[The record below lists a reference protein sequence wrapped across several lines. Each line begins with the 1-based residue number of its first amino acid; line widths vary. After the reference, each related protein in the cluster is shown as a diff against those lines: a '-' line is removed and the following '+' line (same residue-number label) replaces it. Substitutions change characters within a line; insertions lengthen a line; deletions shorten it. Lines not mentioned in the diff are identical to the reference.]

1 MKKKK
6 LIPQLK
12 EEIRR
17 RNFSYSTEK
26 SYSSWVIRYVRF
38 HKMTHPSELND
49 NHVTSFLNHLANDLN
64 VAASTQNQALSA
76 LVFFYEHIL
85 KKPVKNLENLKRAK
99 KPKQL
104 PVVLTEK
111 EVKSILQH
119 LTGLNKVIISLI
131 YGSGLRISEALR
143 LRILDI
149 DFDYKQITVRSGKGK
164 KDRITI
170 IPESLIPNLRLQI
183 KKVERLHEQD
193 LIKGCGKT
201 ILPNALAKKYPQAAT
216 QLKWQYVFPSKQR
229 NKDPRSG
236 VLHRYHVSPRYIRME
251 LQKAMVKCKIQ
262 KHVTPHT
269 FRHSF
274 ATHLLQNG
282 YDIRTVQD
290 LLGHKNLKTTSVY
303 LHVLNRGG
311 HGVKSPL
318 DAF

>member
-17 RNFSYSTEK
+17 RNYSYSTEK

-38 HKMTHPSELND
+38 HQMVHPSELSEK
-49 NHVTSFLNHLANDLN
+49 HVTSFLNHLANDLN

-76 LVFFYEHIL
+76 LVFLYEYIL
-85 KKPVKNLENLKRAK
+85 KKPVQSLEDLKRAK
-99 KPKQL
+99 KPKRL

-111 EVKSILQH
+111 EVESILQH
-119 LTGLNKVIISLI
+119 LRGLNKLMISLI

-143 LRILDI
+143 LRVLDI
-149 DFDYKQITVRSGKGK
+149 DFDYKQITVRDGKGL
-164 KDRITI
+164 KDRVTI
-170 IPESLIPNLRLQI
+170 LPETLISDLRLQVE
-183 KKVERLHEQD
+183 KVARLHEQD
-193 LIKGCGKT
+193 LMKGYGKT
-201 ILPNALAKKYPQAAT
+201 VLPNALAKKYPQAAA

-236 VLHRYHVSPRYIRME
+236 IVHRYHISPRYIRKE
-251 LQKAMVKCKIQ
+251 LQKALAKCNIQ
-262 KHVTPHT
+262 KHATPHT

-290 LLGHKNLKTTSVY
+290 LLGHKSLKTTSVY

-318 DAF
+318 DKF